1 MQISEINILTP
12 IEVIINDGDSKK
24 KLFVFYNNDSGSVH
38 SLNDLDDELK
48 SLIKDGIKKQ
58 LDDEMDDFNFLMPE
72 YVLET
77 MDHADNENH
86 EFFGLTKEMKENKFQ
101 ETENKE
107 GENV

>member
-38 SLNDLDDELK
+38 SLTDLDDELK